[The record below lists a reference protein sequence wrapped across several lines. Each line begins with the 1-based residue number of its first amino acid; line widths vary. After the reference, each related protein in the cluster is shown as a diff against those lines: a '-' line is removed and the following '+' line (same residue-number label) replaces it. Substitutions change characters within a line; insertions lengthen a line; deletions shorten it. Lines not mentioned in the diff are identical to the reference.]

1 MLKYLY
7 LNPQVMFMSRVLDTK
22 SYLDT
27 VCDLLREGHTHVPVT
42 VAGTSMTPFFD
53 PGDTV
58 FLDLLQGPAQVGD
71 VILFARFGV
80 KYVLHRVV
88 RVFPDGSLELLGDA
102 QVRSERVLPDQ
113 VRAVVTAVR
122 RGEKLLDERS
132 LRWRFFRGPWR
143 HVRRLRPW
151 VNCIRN
157 HVRR

>member
-1 MLKYLY
+1 
-7 LNPQVMFMSRVLDTK
+7 MSIILDTQ

-27 VCDLLREGHTHVPVT
+27 VCALLSEGHTHVPVT

-58 FLDLLQGPAQVGD
+58 YLDLPTRPIEVGD

-88 RVFPDGSLELLGDA
+88 RVFPDGTLELLGDA
-102 QVRSERVLPDQ
+102 QVRPEPVLPDQ
-113 VRAVVTAVR
+113 VRAIVTGVR
-122 RGEKLLDERS
+122 RGDKLYDEAS

-143 HVRRLRPW
+143 HIRRSRIYVNRLR
-151 VNCIRN
+151 NLL
-157 HVRR
+157 RR

>member
-1 MLKYLY
+1 MI
-7 LNPQVMFMSRVLDTK
+7 LDTQV
-22 SYLDT
+22 YLDT

-58 FLDLLQGPAQVGD
+58 YLDLLQGPAQVGD
-71 VILFARFGV
+71 VLLFARLGG

-102 QVRSERVLPDQ
+102 QICSERVLPDQ
-113 VRAVVTAVR
+113 VRAIVTAVR
-122 RGEKLLDERS
+122 RGEKLLDQRS

-143 HVRRLRPW
+143 YVRRLRPYL
-151 VNCIRN
+151 NRIYSLLRK
-157 HVRR
+157 

>member
-1 MLKYLY
+1 MI
-7 LNPQVMFMSRVLDTK
+7 LDTK

-27 VCDLLREGHTHVPVT
+27 VCDLLRAGHTHVPVT
-42 VAGTSMTPFFD
+42 VAGTSMTPFFG

-58 FLDLLQGPAQVGD
+58 YLDLPREPIRVGD

-88 RVFPDGSLELLGDA
+88 RVFPDGTLELLGDA
-102 QVRSERVLPDQ
+102 QVRSERVHPDL

-122 RGEKLLDERS
+122 RGEKLHDGHS

-143 HVRRLRPW
+143 HIRRPRPYLIR
-151 VNCIRN
+151 IRN
-157 HVRR
+157 MLRK